1 MQRSLGNEYK
11 SVNDML
17 STYGIQRRAYY
28 LRLQRGWT
36 LEEALTGKNVTDHL
50 GNSYP
55 TQQELFKH
63 YNIDAMTFW
72 RRTNI
77 YHMGLEEALTSNIP
91 RGRIQKKAYDH
102 KGTEFISFDKMCEH
116 YNVKPGTVRTRISR
130 GYTLEEALTKQTTC
144 LADRKMKLKE

>member
-1 MQRSLGNEYK
+1 MAKKCKDHLGNEYK

-36 LEEALTGKNVTDHL
+36 LEEALTGKNVIDHL

-63 YNIDAMTFW
+63 YNITYYF
-72 RRTNI
+72 
-77 YHMGLEEALTSNIP
+77 HF
-91 RGRIQKKAYDH
+91 Q
-102 KGTEFISFDKMCEH
+102 
-116 YNVKPGTVRTRISR
+116 
-130 GYTLEEALTKQTTC
+130 
-144 LADRKMKLKE
+144 